1 MDAQALKILNQ
12 IKMKKPAPV
21 YFLQG
26 DEVYFIDLI
35 SDAIESSFLEEH
47 EKGFNQIILYGAET
61 SVAAILGNARRF
73 PMMSDFQVV
82 IIKEAQDL
90 SDLYK
95 EPGAAMLLDYFSKPV
110 PSTVLVFC
118 HKHKSLDKRKEFG
131 KKAEQSGFVHTF
143 KKLPDYKLPDFV
155 SEYFTAKG
163 FRIDE
168 AGAQIVA
175 EYVGNDLNRI
185 THEADKVMISR
196 EKGFS
201 FTAAIIMAQVGISRE
216 YNIFELQKAVITKNF
231 RKAYSIV
238 RYFQANP
245 KRNPGIPCVAFLY
258 AFFSRLLVASSL
270 SDRSSKSLTLSM
282 KMSPMMAN
290 DYSTALGNYNAAR
303 IRENIGLIREADLK
317 LKGFGA
323 PGDDE
328 GQILQELIF
337 RIMN

>member
-1 MDAQALKILNQ
+1 MDAQAGKILEQ
-12 IKMKKPAPV
+12 IKKKKPAPV

-35 SDAIESSFLEEH
+35 SGTVENSFLEEH
-47 EKGFNQIILYGAET
+47 EKGFNQVVLYGAET
-61 SVAAILGNARRF
+61 SVAAILTNARRF
-73 PMMSDFQVV
+73 PMMSEYQVV
-82 IIKEAQDL
+82 VVKEAQDL
-90 SDLYK
+90 PDLYK
-95 EPGAAMLLDYFSKPV
+95 DPGSGMLLDYLLKPV

-118 HKHKSLDKRKEFG
+118 HKHKTLDKRKEFG

-155 SEYFTAKG
+155 REYFTGKG

-168 AGAQIVA
+168 GGAQILA
-175 EYVGNDLNRI
+175 EYVGNDLSRI

-196 EKGFS
+196 EPGFS
-201 FTAAIIMAQVGISRE
+201 FTATLIMSQVGISRE
-216 YNIFELQKAVITKNF
+216 YNIFELQKAIITRNF
-231 RKAYSIV
+231 KKAFSIV

-258 AFFSRLLVASSL
+258 SFFSKLLIASSL
-270 SDRSSKSLTLSM
+270 SEQSSKALAATM

-290 DYSTALGNYNAAR
+290 DYTTALGNYSPVR
-303 IRENIGLIREADLK
+303 IRENIGLIKEADLK

-337 RIMN
+337 RLMN

>member
-1 MDAQALKILNQ
+1 MDAQALKILDQ
-12 IKMKKPAPV
+12 IKKKKPAPV

-35 SDAIESSFLEEH
+35 SAAVENSFLEEH
-47 EKGFNQIILYGAET
+47 EKGFNQIVLYGQET
-61 SVAAILGNARRF
+61 GVAAILGNARRF
-73 PMMSDFQVV
+73 PMMSEYQVI
-82 IIKEAQDL
+82 IIKEAQDIP
-90 SDLYK
+90 DLYK
-95 EPGAAMLLDYFSKPV
+95 DPGSGMLLDYLSKPV

-118 HKHKSLDKRKEFG
+118 HKHKTLDKRKEFG
-131 KKAEQSGFVHTF
+131 KKAEQSGYVHTF
-143 KKLPDYKLPDFV
+143 KKLQDFKLADFV
-155 SEYFTAKG
+155 REYFTGKG
-163 FRIDE
+163 FKIDE
-168 AGAQIVA
+168 AGAQILA
-175 EYVGNDLNRI
+175 EYVGNDLSRI
-185 THEADKVMISR
+185 THEADKVMINR
-196 EKGFS
+196 EPGFS
-201 FTAAIIMAQVGISRE
+201 FTAVIIMSQVGISRE

-231 RKAYSIV
+231 RKAYAIV

-258 AFFSRLLVASSL
+258 SFFSRLLVASSL
-270 SDRSSKSLTLSM
+270 SDRSSKGLSSAL

-290 DYSTALGNYNAAR
+290 DYTTALGNYNAVR
-303 IRENIGLIREADLK
+303 IRENIGLIMEADLR